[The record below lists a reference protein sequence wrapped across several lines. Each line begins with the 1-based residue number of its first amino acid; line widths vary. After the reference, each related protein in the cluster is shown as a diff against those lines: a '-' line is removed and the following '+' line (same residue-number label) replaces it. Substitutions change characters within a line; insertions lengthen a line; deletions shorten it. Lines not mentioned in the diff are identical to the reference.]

1 MKQTE
6 IGLIPDDWEV
16 IKFGDKVDIFR
27 GGSPRPIERYITT
40 NANGINWIK
49 IGDVRPNDKYIRQ
62 TEEKIILEGKSRSR
76 EVKKGDFIL
85 SNSMSFGRPY
95 ILNIDGCIHDGWL
108 TIQNYTECFDKEF
121 LYYLLGSD
129 EVFTQY
135 VQMAA
140 GSSVQNLNKE
150 KVADLQLK
158 VPPLPEQQRIAK
170 ALSDVDALISTTEKL
185 IQKKKNIKQGAMQ
198 NLLTGKKRLPGFG
211 NKQTDLFVPNGT
223 HTKEVKDVSP
233 EQIRLSAK
241 MKQTELGE
249 IPEDWEV
256 KTFGDYVYIVRG
268 GSPRPIQNYLTT
280 NSDGINWIKIGDVK
294 PEDKYI
300 VSTEEKIIPEGKSRS
315 REVHK
320 GDFILSNSMSFGRP
334 YILQIDGCIHD
345 GWLAIQNYQDTFDTD
360 FLYYLLGSDE
370 IFQQY
375 IEMAAGSS
383 VQNLNK
389 EKVAKLLVPIF
400 DKKEQT
406 AIANVLS
413 SMDKEIETL
422 NTKLEKYRNLK
433 TAMMQQLLT
442 GKIRLGQG
450 EINDR

>member
-40 NANGINWIK
+40 NAYGINWIK

-62 TEEKIILEGKSRSR
+62 TEEKIIPEGKSRSR

-108 TIQNYTECFDKEF
+108 TIQNYSESFDKEF

-129 EVFTQY
+129 EVFKQY

-158 VPPLPEQQRIAK
+158 VPPLAEQQRIAK
-170 ALSDVDALISTTEKL
+170 VLSDVDALISTTEKL
-185 IQKKKNIKQGAMQ
+185 LQKKKNIKQGTMQ
-198 NLLTGKKRLPGFG
+198 NLLTGKKRLPGFA
-211 NKQTDLFVPNGT
+211 KSTR
-223 HTKEVKDVSP
+223 TK
-233 EQIRLSAK
+233 
-241 MKQTELGE
+241 MTELGE
-249 IPEDWEV
+249 IPEDWAV
-256 KTFGDYVYIVRG
+256 KTLSEIFEFKPNNTITRDYLNDSKGEYQNVHYGDVLIKYPSILDC
-268 GSPRPIQNYLTT
+268 SKESIPFINE
-280 NSDGINWIKIGDVK
+280 GINVKFSKYGIVEGDIIIADTA
-294 PEDKYI
+294 EDETVGKVVEVFNLGEKKI
-300 VSTEEKIIPEGKSRS
+300 VSGLHTFLCRKITDDFAPKWLGYFMNQAIFHNQLLPFITGTKVSAISRT
-315 REVHK
+315 
-320 GDFILSNSMSFGRP
+320 
-334 YILQIDGCIHD
+334 
-345 GWLAIQNYQDTFDTD
+345 AIQNIKV
-360 FLYYLLGSDE
+360 LIPS
-370 IFQQY
+370 
-375 IEMAAGSS
+375 
-383 VQNLNK
+383 K
-389 EKVAKLLVPIF
+389 E
-400 DKKEQT
+400 EQT

-442 GKIRLGQG
+442 GKIRLVK
-450 EINDR
+450 